1 MADTTGRVLAA
12 PQRASK
18 IRCWPSATLGKP
30 ETFDFLGFTHCCS
43 TKRNGDFQ
51 VLRLTAKKRMR
62 ATLLAIRDELQRRRV
77 MSPSGL
83 KGSGSIGWL
92 AAISTTT
99 RCRATCS
106 ALTVFGQ
113 LSAQA
118 ASPQAV
124 QPDLHIPIRMNAS
137 RHEPEAGAVC
147 GSSARTDLCEGVAGN
162 CHPYRDPQING
173 GGPLCATS
181 PDELINLS
189 RYDTCCSCC
198 WKKLALVDTV
208 RHTSELYRM
217 KLSIW
222 RAYPNFV

>member
-1 MADTTGRVLAA
+1 VADTTGRVLAA

-124 QPDLHIPIRMNAS
+124 QPDLQSLSGGTLHVTNLRQEPYAVVPHVRICARGWQVTAIPTATLRSTA
-137 RHEPEAGAVC
+137 AG
-147 GSSARTDLCEGVAGN
+147 
-162 CHPYRDPQING
+162 
-173 GGPLCATS
+173 
-181 PDELINLS
+181 
-189 RYDTCCSCC
+189 
-198 WKKLALVDTV
+198 
-208 RHTSELYRM
+208 LYVLPRLM
-217 KLSIW
+217 S
-222 RAYPNFV
+222 

>member
-1 MADTTGRVLAA
+1 
-12 PQRASK
+12 
-18 IRCWPSATLGKP
+18 LGKP

-43 TKRNGDFQ
+43 TKRSGDFQ

-113 LSAQA
+113 LSAPYGGKPSSGA
-118 ASPQAV
+118 ARPA
-124 QPDLHIPIRMNAS
+124 
-137 RHEPEAGAVC
+137 
-147 GSSARTDLCEGVAGN
+147 
-162 CHPYRDPQING
+162 HPYPEERF
-173 GGPLCATS
+173 TS
-181 PDELINLS
+181 
-189 RYDTCCSCC
+189 RT
-198 WKKLALVDTV
+198 
-208 RHTSELYRM
+208 
-217 KLSIW
+217 
-222 RAYPNFV
+222 